1 MDLQLQGKKAV
12 VTGGSRGI
20 GKAIARQL
28 AREGCDVAICARNE
42 APLRASA
49 AELARD
55 TGRKIVPVVADTMSP
70 DDIKRF
76 VDASAQALG
85 GIEILI
91 NSAARVGGTPGTIE
105 TVSDADVLRDFEE
118 KVLGYLRM
126 AQAAVPYMKQ
136 AGWGRIVNVSGG
148 AGRAPGMNV
157 SGGVRNIGVASMTR
171 SMANGLGAYGINVT
185 CVYPGLTVTE
195 ATMERYAQQAQRDG
209 KTVEQVA
216 KEAAERTLI
225 KHVVTAEDVANLVAF
240 LCSPL
245 AVGVN
250 GEVIAVNGG
259 ASAEVHN

>member
-42 APLRASA
+42 GPLRGSA
-49 AELARD
+49 EELARG
-55 TGRKIVPVVADTMSP
+55 TGGQGA
-70 DDIKRF
+70 
-76 VDASAQALG
+76 
-85 GIEILI
+85 
-91 NSAARVGGTPGTIE
+91 
-105 TVSDADVLRDFEE
+105 ADVRRDFEE

-171 SMANGLGAYGINVT
+171 SMANGLGAFGINVT

-195 ATMERYAQQAQRDG
+195 ATLQRYAQQAQRDG
-209 KTVEQVA
+209 KTVDEIMRA
-216 KEAAERTLI
+216 EADRTLI
-225 KHVVTAEDVANLVAF
+225 RHLVSAEDVANLVTF

-259 ASAEVHN
+259 SSAEVHN

>member
-42 APLRASA
+42 GPLRASA
-49 AELARD
+49 EELARE

-85 GIEILI
+85 GIDILI

-171 SMANGLGAYGINVT
+171 SMANGLGAFGINVT

-195 ATMERYAQQAQRDG
+195 ATLERYAQQAQRDG
-209 KTVEQVA
+209 KTVEQVMQA
-216 KEAAERTLI
+216 EADRTLI
-225 KHVVTAEDVANLVAF
+225 KHLVSAEDVANLVAF

-245 AVGVN
+245 AIGVN

-259 ASAEVHN
+259 SSAEVHN

>member
-42 APLRASA
+42 GPLRASA
-49 AELARD
+49 EELARE

-85 GIEILI
+85 GIEILV

-171 SMANGLGAYGINVT
+171 SMANGLGAFGINVT

-195 ATMERYAQQAQRDG
+195 ATLQRYAQQAQRDG
-209 KTVEQVA
+209 KTVDEIMRA
-216 KEAAERTLI
+216 EADRTLI
-225 KHVVTAEDVANLVAF
+225 RHLVSAEDVANLVTF

-259 ASAEVHN
+259 SSAEVHN

>member
-1 MDLQLQGKKAV
+1 MDLQLKGKRAV

-20 GKAIARQL
+20 GKATARQL

-42 APLRASA
+42 GPLRASA
-49 AELARD
+49 EELAKE
-55 TGRKIVPVVADTMSP
+55 TGRKIMPIVADTLSVS
-70 DDIKRF
+70 DIKRF
-76 VDASAQALG
+76 VSGAADALG
-85 GIEILI
+85 GIDILV

-105 TVSDADVLRDFEE
+105 TVSDTDVLRDFEE

-136 AGWGRIVNVSGG
+136 AGWGRIVNISGG

-157 SGGVRNIGVASMTR
+157 SGGVRNIGVANLTR
-171 SMANGLGAYGINVT
+171 SMANGLGAHGINVT
-185 CVYPGLTVTE
+185 CVYPGLTLTE
-195 ATMERYAQQAQRDG
+195 TTKDRYAAQAQREG
-209 KTVEQVA
+209 KTLEQVMQ
-216 KEAAERTLI
+216 AAADGTLI
-225 KHVVTAEDVANLVAF
+225 KRLVSAEDVANLVTF

>member
-42 APLRASA
+42 GPLRASA
-49 AELARD
+49 EELARE

-171 SMANGLGAYGINVT
+171 SMANGLGAFGINVT

-195 ATMERYAQQAQRDG
+195 ATLQRYAQQAQRDG
-209 KTVEQVA
+209 KTVDEIMRA
-216 KEAAERTLI
+216 EADRTLI
-225 KHVVTAEDVANLVAF
+225 RHLVSAEDVANLVTF